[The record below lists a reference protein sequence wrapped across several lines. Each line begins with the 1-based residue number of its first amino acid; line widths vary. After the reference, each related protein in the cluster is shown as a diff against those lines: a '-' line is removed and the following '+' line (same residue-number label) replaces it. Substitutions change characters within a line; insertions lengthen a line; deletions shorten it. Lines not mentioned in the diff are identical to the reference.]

1 MRRRL
6 EARTRNPQPRLEN
19 LMITTLRT
27 TVTVLLLATAGIAQA
42 SEISESPTPA
52 STRERIAVIA
62 EARWAQPSN
71 ELYDGRDA
79 KKPALSTKTR
89 EQVRMEAAA
98 SKAMQQ
104 QLALRDYLGG
114 M

>member
-1 MRRRL
+1 MSRIRI
-6 EARTRNPQPRLEN
+6 A
-19 LMITTLRT
+19 ITA
-27 TVTVLLLATAGIAQA
+27 LLLAAAGIAQA
-42 SEISESPTPA
+42 SEISEGPKPA
-52 STRERIAVIA
+52 STRERIAVVA

-71 ELYDGRDA
+71 ELYDGSA
-79 KKPALSTKTR
+79 SMKPAASTKTR

-98 SKAMQQ
+98 SKPMQQ